1 MKKFFIT
8 TLMAIAFA
16 GTSFAQTNTE
26 TEATVENHQFAYNLL
41 TNLSYEKGIGKK
53 TTLRLSG
60 PIAGGVL
67 YRSSSITI
75 NDYHYEDSE
84 WGYVIRPAL
93 DVQVRHYY
101 DLNKRLR
108 KGKKVAHNSGNYI
121 AGVVAAGG
129 PSILKSD
136 NVYVPDFS
144 LLLGAMWGIQ
154 RNYGERFMMNV
165 GIGPGVSFY
174 DGISEFT
181 FVGGV
186 TLGFRLGK

>member
-1 MKKFFIT
+1 MKRIFLT
-8 TLMAIAFA
+8 TLMVATFA
-16 GTSFAQTNTE
+16 SISFAQKNTE
-26 TEATVENHQFAYNLL
+26 SEAKVEKNQFAYNIL
-41 TNLSYEKGIGKK
+41 TSVSYERGIGDK

-60 PIAGGVL
+60 PITGGVL
-67 YRSSSITI
+67 FSKSSITI
-75 NDYHYEDSE
+75 NDYHHEESE
-84 WGYVIRPAL
+84 WGYSVRPAL
-93 DVQVRHYY
+93 DMQIRHYY

-121 AGVVAAGG
+121 AGVVGAAG

-136 NVYVPDFS
+136 NVYVADFT
-144 LLLGAMWGIQ
+144 LTVGAMWGIQ

-174 DGISEFT
+174 DSTTEFT
-181 FVGGV
+181 PVGGI

>member
-16 GTSFAQTNTE
+16 GTSFAQTNTDV
-26 TEATVENHQFAYNLL
+26 EAQVEDHQFAYNLL
-41 TNLSYEKGIGKK
+41 TNLSYEKGISTK

-121 AGVVAAGG
+121 AGVVSAGG

-144 LLLGAMWGIQ
+144 LVLGAMWGIQ

-174 DGISEFT
+174 DGINEFT